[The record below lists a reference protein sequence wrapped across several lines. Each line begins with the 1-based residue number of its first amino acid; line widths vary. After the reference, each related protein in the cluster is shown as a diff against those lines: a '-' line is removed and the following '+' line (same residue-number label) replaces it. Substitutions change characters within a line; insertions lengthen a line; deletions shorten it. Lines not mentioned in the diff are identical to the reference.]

1 MFTPGTM
8 LSGTRVKVPVAEA
21 TQHDTMTV
29 QHNGTT
35 VQPTLVPREIKV
47 EKP

>member
-1 MFTPGTM
+1 MFTPGTL
-8 LSGTRVKVPVAEA
+8 LSGTKVKVPVAEA
-21 TQHDTMTV
+21 THHDDMTV
-29 QHNGTT
+29 QRNSTA